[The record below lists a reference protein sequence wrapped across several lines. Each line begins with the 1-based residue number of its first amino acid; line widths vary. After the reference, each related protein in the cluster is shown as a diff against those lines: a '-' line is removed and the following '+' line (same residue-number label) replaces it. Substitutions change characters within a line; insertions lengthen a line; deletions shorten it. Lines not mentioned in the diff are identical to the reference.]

1 MALCSLNLNT
11 NVLTC
16 THMCSVHVYI
26 YSLSIGS
33 PLALTQILQLN
44 KGNDKEGSYWRTC
57 FSWVT
62 FHHHR
67 KKKYQEIFNICC
79 WGRIQQHNS
88 RLKKKFHT
96 KCYFIRKDI
105 IWSLRKQGKKICSSF
120 VLGWSKSAMMYQC
133 EPHGIVFGR
142 KCSYKN
148 KRQSLLYLWLIYTWF
163 VVKKN

>member
-88 RLKKKFHT
+88 RLKKKVSHKMLFYKKGHNMISQKT
-96 KCYFIRKDI
+96 
-105 IWSLRKQGKKICSSF
+105 GKKNLFFICA
-120 VLGWSKSAMMYQC
+120 G
-133 EPHGIVFGR
+133 
-142 KCSYKN
+142 
-148 KRQSLLYLWLIYTWF
+148 
-163 VVKKN
+163 VKQECNDVSV

>member
-67 KKKYQEIFNICC
+67 KKISRNI
-79 WGRIQQHNS
+79 QH
-88 RLKKKFHT
+88 L
-96 KCYFIRKDI
+96 
-105 IWSLRKQGKKICSSF
+105 L
-120 VLGWSKSAMMYQC
+120 LGQNPAAQFKA
-133 EPHGIVFGR
+133 
-142 KCSYKN
+142 
-148 KRQSLLYLWLIYTWF
+148 
-163 VVKKN
+163 